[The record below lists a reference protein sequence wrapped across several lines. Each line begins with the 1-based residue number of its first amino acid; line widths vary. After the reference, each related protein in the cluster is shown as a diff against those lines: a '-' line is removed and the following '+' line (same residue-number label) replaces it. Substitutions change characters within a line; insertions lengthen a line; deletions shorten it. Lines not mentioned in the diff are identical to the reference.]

1 MAHIIHGN
9 LRVHGPVEG
18 VFYDTAGPHLIR
30 VSNVGALHG
39 GVGARGAEEDVA
51 FKTIGLLSPVAHL
64 RGECMLEI

>member
-30 VSNVGALHG
+30 VSKGGVLRV
-39 GVGARGAEEDVA
+39 GVGARGAGEDVA
-51 FKTIGLLSPVAHL
+51 FKAIGLLPPVTFL
-64 RGECMLEI
+64 RRECLVQI